1 MKLGVN
7 IDHIATLR
15 EARGTLYPDPVVG
28 ALLSEYAGCSSVVA
42 HLREDR
48 RHIKERDI
56 LFIKRAVKVSFNME
70 MSINKDIVDFA
81 LKIKPEQ
88 STLVPERRQELTTE
102 GGIDIVNKHNY
113 KKVEKAVKTLKEDG
127 IVVSLFIDPDK
138 RQIENAKKIG
148 ADLIEFNTG
157 KYSEAKTAANVK
169 KELLKLKQAAKFAKN
184 LGFFVAAGHGIDY
197 ENVKGIIK
205 IKEIE
210 ELNIGHAIIC
220 RSVFIGIVAAVE
232 EMIKIINN
240 Y

>member
-28 ALLSEYAGCSSVVA
+28 ALLCEYAGCSSVVA

-56 LFIKRAVKVSFNME
+56 LFVKKAIKVPFNME

-102 GGIDIVNKHNY
+102 GGIDVASKSNY
-113 KKVEKAVKTLKEDG
+113 KRVEKAVKTLQQED
-127 IVVSLFIDPDK
+127 IAVSLFIDPNK
-138 RQIENAKKIG
+138 KQIEKAKKIG

-157 KYSEAKTAANVK
+157 KYSEAKSASEVK
-169 KELLKLKQAAKFAKN
+169 RELLKVKQAAKFAKD
-184 LGFFVAAGHGIDY
+184 LGFFVAAGHGLDY
-197 ENVKGIIK
+197 ENVKAIVK

-210 ELNIGHAIIC
+210 ELNIGHSIIC
-220 RSVFIGIVAAVE
+220 RSVFVGMVAAVE
-232 EMIKIINN
+232 EMLELIS
-240 Y
+240 